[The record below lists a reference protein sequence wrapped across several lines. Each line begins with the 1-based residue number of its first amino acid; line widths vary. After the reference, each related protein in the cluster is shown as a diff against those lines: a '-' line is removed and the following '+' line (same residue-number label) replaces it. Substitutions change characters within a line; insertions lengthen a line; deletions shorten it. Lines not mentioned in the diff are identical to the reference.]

1 MTSPFPTSEDA
12 LKECLHLLL
21 NTQKDGC
28 PPSSPRGNRPPP
40 PSARKRRE
48 GVAPPRVLWAPSPRL
63 PLPLKATRRKDGR
76 RGWLWAAT
84 IGMVGAAARRSPRSG
99 PRTEP
104 PTGASF
110 PPHSPRAQRTMAP
123 VGPRRSASAR
133 RPGLQLPG
141 TPAARCAPP
150 SGRRPSWPANSGRQA
165 KPRRGR
171 APSASRWAGGG
182 LGRGKSG
189 RWATAPGWATTQAGR
204 DPHAATR
211 AANAWDRPE
220 VDKGKLGRGRA
231 GSAEGRGELLLT
243 PNVGGGEAG
252 RKCGGAGLKSCQ
264 VLGRGRC

>member
-1 MTSPFPTSEDA
+1 MLRGPGASQGRWCPTISPPPPLPNPGVDSETHKEASTHTEPGRRKPGGHTFLFLNVSRGSGQSPEKVEFGRWEGHECYAKAPRPPRPNQQEMTSPFPTSEDA

-21 NTQKDGC
+21 NTQRGGF

-110 PPHSPRAQRTMAP
+110 PPHSPRARRTMAP

-141 TPAARCAPP
+141 IPAV
-150 SGRRPSWPANSGRQA
+150 RP
-165 KPRRGR
+165 
-171 APSASRWAGGG
+171 
-182 LGRGKSG
+182 
-189 RWATAPGWATTQAGR
+189 T
-204 DPHAATR
+204 
-211 AANAWDRPE
+211 
-220 VDKGKLGRGRA
+220 
-231 GSAEGRGELLLT
+231 
-243 PNVGGGEAG
+243 
-252 RKCGGAGLKSCQ
+252 
-264 VLGRGRC
+264 